1 MSKIKERDHYFDNA
15 KFFLII
21 LVVFGHLTRSYVND
35 SHAFK
40 ALYMFVYSFHM
51 PAFVLISGFFA
62 KSIGKPGYIKK
73 ISLKLLL
80 PYLIFQVFYGLYYY
94 FIDRDD
100 TLNISP
106 FDPQWAM
113 WFLVSLFS
121 WNVLLYFVRNF
132 NPYIT
137 FFTAILVGLLVGY
150 LDFIDTKL
158 SLSRT
163 FVFFPIFLLGY
174 YINKEQSFV
183 LRNKKYSWLSCLS
196 LIVIFIAY
204 LMTDYNFEWL
214 FGSKPY
220 SDLEGDVDVYSAL
233 KRLFIYVVIFVS
245 TLSFMN
251 LIPERKLP
259 LTYIGSRTMF
269 IYLLHGLFVGLFRSQ
284 DWDRFLLEQPYVWIA
299 IILITGL
306 IVYFFSTDIVKHY
319 ASPVVDLKKPPKNKD
334 K

>member
-1 MSKIKERDHYFDNA
+1 MANEKERDHYFDNA
-15 KFFLII
+15 RFFLIV
-21 LVVFGHLTRSYVND
+21 LVVFGHLTRSYVNE
-35 SHAFK
+35 SHIFK
-40 ALYMFVYSFHM
+40 ALYMFIYSFHM

-62 KSIGKPGYIKK
+62 KGVGKPGYIKK
-73 ISLKLLL
+73 ITIKLLL
-80 PYLIFQVFYGLYYY
+80 PYLIFQLFYGLYYY
-94 FIDRDD
+94 YIDKDD

-121 WNVLLYFVRNF
+121 WHIILHFVRNF

-137 FFTAILVGLLVGY
+137 FTVAILLGLVVGY
-150 LDFIDTKL
+150 FDFINAKL

-174 YINKEQSFV
+174 YINKEQSFI
-183 LRNKKYSWLSCLS
+183 LRNKKHMWLSSIS

-204 LMTDYNFEWL
+204 LLTDYNFEWL

-220 SDLEGDVDVYSAL
+220 SALEGDVDVYSAF

-245 TLSFMN
+245 TFSFLN

-269 IYLLHGLFVGLFRSQ
+269 IYLLHGLFVGLFRSKE
-284 DWDRFLLEQPYVWIA
+284 WDQMLLDQPYVWVA
-299 IILITGL
+299 IILITIA
-306 IVYFFSTDIVKHY
+306 IVYFFSSDIVRHY
-319 ASPVVDLKKPPKNKD
+319 ANPVVNIKKPPKK
-334 K
+334 KK

>member
-1 MSKIKERDHYFDNA
+1 MTNHKERDHYFDNA
-15 KFFLII
+15 RFFLIV
-21 LVVFGHLTRSYVND
+21 LVVFGHLLRSYIND
-35 SHAFK
+35 NHLIK
-40 ALYMFVYSFHM
+40 ALYMFIYSFHM

-62 KSIGKPGYIKK
+62 KSVGKPGYIKK
-73 ISLKLLL
+73 ITIKLLL

-100 TLNISP
+100 TLNVSP

-121 WNVLLYFVRNF
+121 WHIIIHFVRNF
-132 NPYIT
+132 NPYAT
-137 FFTAILVGLLVGY
+137 FIIAIFIGLLVGY
-150 LDFIDTKL
+150 FDFINAKL

-174 YINKEQSFV
+174 YINKEQSII
-183 LRNKKYSWLSCLS
+183 LRNKKYLWISCLS

-220 SDLEGDVDVYSAL
+220 SEIDRDVTVYSAL
-233 KRLFIYVVIFVS
+233 KRLFIYIVIFVS

-251 LIPERKLP
+251 LIPERKLS

-284 DWDRFLLEQPYVWIA
+284 AWDKFLIEQPYAWIGIIA
-299 IILITGL
+299 ITIV
-306 IVYFFSTDIVKHY
+306 IVYFFSTDLVKHY
-319 ASPVVDLKKPPKNKD
+319 ANPVVNMKKPPKK
-334 K
+334 KE